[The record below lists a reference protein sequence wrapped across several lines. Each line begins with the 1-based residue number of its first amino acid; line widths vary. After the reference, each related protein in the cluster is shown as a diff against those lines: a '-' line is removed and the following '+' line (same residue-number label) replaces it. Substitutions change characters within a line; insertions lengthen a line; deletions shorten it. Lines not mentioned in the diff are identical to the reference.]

1 MGRST
6 DRCVTVVEPGAGKGD
21 ESRWRGR
28 GLGLSTR
35 VQVSGH
41 MFFARR
47 AVLAMTRRRVRME
60 AEPGRRQSMALLAG
74 ATITAVLCLGAL
86 FWSLVRPAGSAGE
99 ARIVADQ
106 DSGALYVRVGDKLY
120 PALNLSSARLIAGEA
135 ATPVRVRRSE
145 IEAHPRGAL
154 VGIAGAPQDMVVT
167 SPGRSS
173 WLVCD
178 EITKAFGAAAP
189 EPVTVTV
196 IDGQPELGSRRH
208 VLGADDAL
216 VRRYGDAVWL
226 IRDGRR
232 SLINQGARAVLLAL
246 GLGEDAVSGSR
257 PMSRALF
264 DAIPVGPELS
274 VPVIAGAG
282 SPARFAG
289 APGPIGTVVSTPQ
302 VGGQTAY
309 SVVLADGVQPVSPVV
324 AQVLQNAGPAG
335 AALPVVAGP
344 VLAKLPVVQTLDLSA
359 FPSAPPHVVDSQL
372 NAATCWHWEKVDG
385 ESMATTSVIVGPTL
399 PVAEAQVE
407 KVVDLVKTPDTQM
420 QADRVYLGP
429 DYANYVV
436 STGNSPSASTVES
449 LWWISESGV
458 RFGVPREEDT
468 VNALGLNKHTPKPA
482 PWLALRLLAAG
493 PALSRADALVRHNTL
508 PVDANPAE
516 LEVPKS

>member
-1 MGRST
+1 M
-6 DRCVTVVEPGAGKGD
+6 TVVEPGAHRAD
-21 ESRWRGR
+21 DSRWRGR

-41 MFFARR
+41 NFFARR

-74 ATITAVLCLGAL
+74 VTITAVLCLGAL
-86 FWSLVRPAGSAGE
+86 FWSLIRPAGSAGQ

-135 ATPVRVRRSE
+135 AAPVRVRRSE
-145 IEAHPRGAL
+145 IEAHPRGPL
-154 VGIAGAPQDMVVT
+154 VGIAGAPQDMAVT

-178 EITKAFGAAAP
+178 EVTKAFGAAAP

-196 IDGQPELGSRRH
+196 IDGQPDLGPRRR
-208 VLGADDAL
+208 VLGPDDAL
-216 VRRYGDAVWL
+216 VRRYEDGVWL

-274 VPVIAGAG
+274 VPMIPNAGL
-282 SPARFAG
+282 PARFVG
-289 APGPIGTVVSTPQ
+289 APGPVGTVVSTPQ

-309 SVVLADGVQPVSPVV
+309 SVVLTDGMQPVSPVV
-324 AQVLQNAGPAG
+324 AQVLQNAGPPGSAM
-335 AALPVVAGP
+335 PVVAGP

-359 FPSAPPHVVDSQL
+359 FPPAPPHVVDSQL
-372 NAATCWHWEKVDG
+372 NASACWHWEKVSG
-385 ESMATTSVIVGPTL
+385 ESMATTSVIVGPSI
-399 PVAEAQVE
+399 PVAESQAD
-407 KVVDLVKTPDTQM
+407 KVVDLVKDPGAQM

-429 DYANYVV
+429 EYANYVV
-436 STGNSPSASTVES
+436 CTGNSPSSNTVES

-458 RFGVPREEDT
+458 RFGVQREEDT
-468 VNALGLNKHTPKPA
+468 MNALGLKKHSPNPA

-493 PALSRADALVRHNTL
+493 PALSRADALTRHNTL
-508 PVDANPAE
+508 PVDTNPA
-516 LEVPKS
+516 EVPKS

>member
-1 MGRST
+1 M
-6 DRCVTVVEPGAGKGD
+6 TVIEPGVDKAD

-74 ATITAVLCLGAL
+74 VTTTAMLCLGAL
-86 FWSLVRPAGSAGE
+86 FWSLVRPAGSAGQ

-106 DSGALYVRVGDKLY
+106 DSGALYVRVGDRLY
-120 PALNLSSARLIAGEA
+120 PALNLSSARLIAGESSS
-135 ATPVRVRRSE
+135 PVRVRRSE
-145 IEAHPRGAL
+145 IDAHPRGPL
-154 VGIAGAPQDMVVT
+154 VGIAGAPQDMTVT

-178 EITKAFGAAAP
+178 EITKALGTAAP

-196 IDGQPELGSRRH
+196 IDGQPDLGPRRH
-208 VLGADDAL
+208 VLGPDDAL
-216 VRRYGDAVWL
+216 VRRYGDEVWL

-257 PMSRALF
+257 PMSRALL
-264 DAIPVGPELS
+264 DAVPVGPELS
-274 VPVIAGAG
+274 VPVIPGAG
-282 SPARFAG
+282 LPAWFAG
-289 APGPIGTVVSTPQ
+289 APGPVGTVVSTPQ

-309 SVVLADGVQPVSPVV
+309 SVVLTDGVQPVSPVV

-335 AALPVVAGP
+335 ATMPVVAGP
-344 VLAKLPVVQTLDLSA
+344 VLAKLPVVHMLDLSA
-359 FPSAPPHVVDSQL
+359 FPPAPPRVVDSQL
-372 NAATCWHWEKVDG
+372 NPAACWHWEKVNG
-385 ESMATTSVIVGPTL
+385 ESMAITSVIAGPSI
-399 PVAEAQVE
+399 PVAEAQAV
-407 KVVDLVKTPDTQM
+407 KVVDLVKSPGAQM
-420 QADRVYLGP
+420 QTERVYLGP
-429 DYANYVV
+429 DYANFVV
-436 STGNSPSASTVES
+436 STGNSPAASTVES

-468 VNALGLNKHTPKPA
+468 LNALGLKKYSPNSA
-482 PWLALRLLAAG
+482 PWAALRLLAGG
-493 PALSRADALVRHNTL
+493 PALSRAD
-508 PVDANPAE
+508 
-516 LEVPKS
+516 

>member
-1 MGRST
+1 M
-6 DRCVTVVEPGAGKGD
+6 VVEPVNEAGE

-74 ATITAVLCLGAL
+74 VTVTAVLCLAAL
-86 FWSLVRPAGSAGE
+86 FWSFVRPAGSAGG
-99 ARIVADQ
+99 ARILADQ
-106 DSGALYVRVGDKLY
+106 DSGALYVRVADKLY

-135 ATPVRVRRSE
+135 ANPVRVRRSE
-145 IEAHPRGAL
+145 IDAHPGGPL
-154 VGIAGAPQDMVVT
+154 VGIAGAPQAMSAT

-178 EITKAFGAAAP
+178 EITKAFGAGAP

-196 IDGQPELGSRRH
+196 IDGQPVLGPRRH
-208 VLGADDAL
+208 VLGPDEAM

-246 GLGEDAVSGSR
+246 GLGEDAVVGSR

-274 VPVIAGAG
+274 VPVIPAAG
-282 SPARFAG
+282 SPAGFAG
-289 APGPIGTVVSTPQ
+289 APGPVGTVVSTPQ

-309 SVVLADGVQPVSPVV
+309 SVVLADGIQPVSAVV
-324 AQVLQNAGPAG
+324 AQVLQNAGPVGEAM
-335 AALPVVAGP
+335 PVVAGP
-344 VLAKLPVVQTLDLSA
+344 VLAKLPVVQVLDLSA
-359 FPSAPPHVVDSQL
+359 FPATPPHVVDSQL
-372 NAATCWHWEKVDG
+372 NSAACWHWEKVSG
-385 ESMATTSVIVGPTL
+385 ESMATTSVITGPTI
-399 PVAEAQVE
+399 PVADSQVG
-407 KVVDLVKTPDTQM
+407 KVVDLVSSPGAQM

-429 DYANYVV
+429 EYANYVV

-449 LWWISESGV
+449 LWWVSESGV

-468 VNALGLNKHTPKPA
+468 MNALGLKNHTPSPA
-482 PWLALRLLAAG
+482 PWLALRLLAPG

-508 PVDANPAE
+508 PVDASPAG
-516 LEVPKS
+516 LEVPK

>member
-1 MGRST
+1 M
-6 DRCVTVVEPGAGKGD
+6 VEPGVDKDD

-47 AVLAMTRRRVRME
+47 AVAAMTRRRVRME
-60 AEPGRRQSMALLAG
+60 AEPGRRQSMAMLAG
-74 ATITAVLCLGAL
+74 VTLTAVLCLGAL
-86 FWSLVRPAGSAGE
+86 FWSFVRPAGSAGQ

-106 DSGALYVRVGDKLY
+106 DSGALYVRVGEKLY

-135 ATPVRVRRSE
+135 ASPVRVRRSE
-145 IEAHPRGAL
+145 IDAAPRGPL
-154 VGIAGAPQDMVVT
+154 VGIAGAPQDMVAT

-196 IDGQPELGSRRH
+196 IDGQPELGPRRH
-208 VLGADDAL
+208 VLGPDDAM

-246 GLGEDAVSGSR
+246 GLGEDAVLGSR

-274 VPVIAGAG
+274 VPVIPNAG

-289 APGPIGTVVSTPQ
+289 APGPVGTVVSTPQ

-309 SVVLADGVQPVSPVV
+309 SVVLTDGVQPVSPVV

-335 AALPVVAGP
+335 AVIPVVAGP

-359 FPSAPPHVVDSQL
+359 FPATPPRVIDSQV
-372 NAATCWHWEKVDG
+372 NAAACWHWEKVSG
-385 ESMATTSVIVGPTL
+385 EALASTSVIAGPSI
-399 PVAEAQVE
+399 PVAEGQVD
-407 KVVDLVKTPDTQM
+407 KVVDLVKAPGPQM

-429 DYANYVV
+429 
-436 STGNSPSASTVES
+436 ERQ
-449 LWWISESGV
+449 LRGV
-458 RFGVPREEDT
+458 HR
-468 VNALGLNKHTPKPA
+468 
-482 PWLALRLLAAG
+482 
-493 PALSRADALVRHNTL
+493 
-508 PVDANPAE
+508 
-516 LEVPKS
+516 

>member
-1 MGRST
+1 
-6 DRCVTVVEPGAGKGD
+6 VVEPGVDEAD

-60 AEPGRRQSMALLAG
+60 AEPGRRQSMAMLAG
-74 ATITAVLCLGAL
+74 VTITAVLCLGAL
-86 FWSLVRPAGSAGE
+86 FWSFVRPAGSAGQ
-99 ARIVADQ
+99 ARILADQ

-120 PALNLSSARLIAGEA
+120 PALNLSSARLIVGEA
-135 ATPVRVRRSE
+135 ASPVRVRRSE
-145 IEAHPRGAL
+145 IEAHPRGPL
-154 VGIAGAPQDMVVT
+154 VGIAGAPQDMAAT

-178 EITKAFGAAAP
+178 EITKAFGTAAP
-189 EPVTVTV
+189 EPVTVTI
-196 IDGQPELGSRRH
+196 IDGQPDLGPRRH
-208 VLGADDAL
+208 VLGPDDAM

-232 SLINQGARAVLLAL
+232 SLINEGARAVLLAL
-246 GLGEDAVSGSR
+246 GLGEDAVLGSR

-274 VPVIAGAG
+274 VPVIPGAG

-309 SVVLADGVQPVSPVV
+309 SVVLAYGVQPVSPVV

-335 AALPVVAGP
+335 AEMPVVAGP

-359 FPSAPPHVVDSQL
+359 FPAAPPQVIDSQL
-372 NAATCWHWEKVDG
+372 NAAACWHWEKVGG
-385 ESMATTSVIVGPTL
+385 ESMATTSVIAGPTI
-399 PVAEAQVE
+399 PVAEAQVD
-407 KVVDLVKTPDTQM
+407 KVVDLVKTPGTQM

-429 DYANYVV
+429 EYANYVV
-436 STGNSPSASTVES
+436 STGNSPSAATVES

-468 VNALGLNKHTPKPA
+468 MNALGLKKHSPSPA

>member
-1 MGRST
+1 
-6 DRCVTVVEPGAGKGD
+6 
-21 ESRWRGR
+21 
-28 GLGLSTR
+28 
-35 VQVSGH
+35 
-41 MFFARR
+41 
-47 AVLAMTRRRVRME
+47 MTRRRVRME

-74 ATITAVLCLGAL
+74 VTVTAVLCLGAL
-86 FWSLVRPAGSAGE
+86 FWSLIRPAGSAGQ

-106 DSGALYVRVGDKLY
+106 DSGALYVRVADKLY
-120 PALNLSSARLIAGEA
+120 PALNLSSARLIVGEA

-145 IEAHPRGAL
+145 IDAHPRGPL
-154 VGIAGAPQDMVVT
+154 VGIPGAPQDLAVT

-196 IDGQPELGSRRH
+196 IDGQPDLGPRRS

-216 VRRYGDAVWL
+216 VRRYGDGVWL

-246 GLGEDAVSGSR
+246 GLGEDAMSGSR

-274 VPVIAGAG
+274 VPAIPNAGL
-282 SPARFAG
+282 PARFAG
-289 APGPIGTVVSTPQ
+289 APGPVGTVVSTPQ

-309 SVVLADGVQPVSPVV
+309 SVVLTDGVQPVSPVA

-335 AALPVVAGP
+335 SAMPVVAGP

-359 FPSAPPHVVDSQL
+359 FPPAPPHVVDSQL
-372 NAATCWHWEKVDG
+372 NGSACWHWEKVNG
-385 ESMATTSVIVGPTL
+385 ESMATTSVIVGPSI
-399 PVAEAQVE
+399 PVAESQTD
-407 KVVDLVKTPDTQM
+407 KVVELVKDPGAQM

-458 RFGVPREEDT
+458 RFGVQREEDT
-468 VNALGLNKHTPKPA
+468 MNALGLKKHSPNPA

-493 PALSRADALVRHNTL
+493 PALSRADALTRHNTL
-508 PVDANPAE
+508 PVDTNPAE